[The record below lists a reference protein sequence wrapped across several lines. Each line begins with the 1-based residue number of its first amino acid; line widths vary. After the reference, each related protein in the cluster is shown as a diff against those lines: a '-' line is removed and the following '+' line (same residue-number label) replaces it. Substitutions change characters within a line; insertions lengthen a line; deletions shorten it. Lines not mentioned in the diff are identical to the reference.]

1 MMDFVSLDSET
12 KHIKAIFKKYGLSFT
27 IQMDLYVVSFL
38 DLLFGLKITSH
49 RPYKKSNNDPKYI
62 NIQSNNNL
70 RYQNHYQKYR
80 QKAIFNI
87 FIARSISNFNKRSSK
102 YLKI

>member
-49 RPYKKSNNDPKYI
+49 RPYKKSNNDPIKQ
-62 NIQSNNNL
+62 QS
-70 RYQNHYQKYR
+70 Q
-80 QKAIFNI
+80 
-87 FIARSISNFNKRSSK
+87 ISKPLSE
-102 YLKI
+102 I